1 MHNNNFKIEERRRK
15 VASMLA
21 QSMTEIEIAEQLNVD
36 QSTISRD
43 VKVLKEMSQQFVF
56 VFDLAKSDLA
66 IYYKSSQ

>member
-1 MHNNNFKIEERRRK
+1 M
-15 VASMLA
+15 
-21 QSMTEIEIAEQLNVD
+21 D